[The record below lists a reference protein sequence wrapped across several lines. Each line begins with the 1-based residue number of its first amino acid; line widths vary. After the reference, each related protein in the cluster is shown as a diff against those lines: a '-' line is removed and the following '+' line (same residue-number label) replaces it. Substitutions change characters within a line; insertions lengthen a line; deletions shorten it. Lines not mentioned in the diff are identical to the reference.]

1 MCVCTL
7 KLKRLEPISN
17 FDFHKPTRIL
27 FGRGRMAGLKDQV
40 PTAAK
45 VLIVD
50 GGGSTEQTGF
60 LAQVREALAGRA
72 LVAFG
77 GIEPNPRFGTALK
90 AVERIGQK
98 DIRFQVAVGG
108 ESLIDTAINATNEFF
123 KDPGIKIRLGYYDI
137 EDPDSAHIANTLKDR
152 GMTAIG
158 EHTAIT
164 LADTRRILEAS
175 L

>member
-1 MCVCTL
+1 MT
-7 KLKRLEPISN
+7 
-17 FDFHKPTRIL
+17 
-27 FGRGRMAGLKDQV
+27 GLKDQV

-45 VLIVD
+45 VLIVYD
-50 GGGSTEQTGF
+50 GGSTEPTGF
-60 LAQVREALAGRA
+60 LPQVREALAGRA

-77 GIEPNPRFGTALK
+77 GIEPNPRFDTALK
-90 AVERIGQK
+90 AVERIGQT
-98 DIRFQVAVGG
+98 DITFPVAVGG
-108 ESLIDTAINATNEFF
+108 GSLIDTAINATHEFF
-123 KDPGIKIRLGYYDI
+123 KDLGIKTRLGDYDI
-137 EDPDSAHIANTLKDR
+137 EDPDSDHLANTLKDR

>member
-1 MCVCTL
+1 
-7 KLKRLEPISN
+7 
-17 FDFHKPTRIL
+17 
-27 FGRGRMAGLKDQV
+27 MAGLKDQV

-45 VLIVD
+45 VLIVY
-50 GGGSTEQTGF
+50 GGGSTERTGF
-60 LAQVREALAGRA
+60 LPQEREAHAGPI
-72 LVAFG
+72 LVVFG
-77 GIEPNPRFGTALK
+77 GIEPNPRFDAALK

-98 DIRFQVAVGG
+98 DITLPVAVGG
-108 ESLIDTAINATNEFF
+108 ESLIDTAIDAAHKFF
-123 KDPGIKIRLGYYDI
+123 KDLGIKTRFGNYDI